1 MYEKNRDEQSYLCT
15 ELNTYNF
22 SSLTKNRISN
32 ILLIIVSG
40 LLILTSLRMKYLDK
54 KIETQEN
61 KIVELQNDLDASNE
75 KVKELEKVSEIS
87 KDEDFE
93 KIKDKLTDAYNK
105 ITDLYNRYGKPSVD
119 EIIKNIKE
127 K

>member
-1 MYEKNRDEQSYLCT
+1 MENR
-15 ELNTYNF
+15 
-22 SSLTKNRISN
+22 NRISN

-40 LLILTSLRMKYLDK
+40 LLILTSLRMQYLDK

-61 KIVELQNDLDASNE
+61 RIIELQNDLDASNNR
-75 KVKELEKVSEIS
+75 VKELEKVSEVS
-87 KDEDFE
+87 KDKDLE

-105 ITDLYNRYGKPSVD
+105 ITDLYDRYGKPSVD
-119 EIIKNIKE
+119 EIIKSIKE

>member
-1 MYEKNRDEQSYLCT
+1 MENR
-15 ELNTYNF
+15 
-22 SSLTKNRISN
+22 NRISN
-32 ILLIIVSG
+32 ILLMIVSG
-40 LLILTSLRMKYLDK
+40 LLILTSLRMQYLDK

-75 KVKELEKVSEIS
+75 RVKELEKVSEIS
-87 KDEDFE
+87 KDEDIE

-105 ITDLYNRYGKPSVD
+105 ITDLYDKYGKPSIN
-119 EIIKNIKE
+119 EIVKSIKE

>member
-1 MYEKNRDEQSYLCT
+1 MENR
-15 ELNTYNF
+15 
-22 SSLTKNRISN
+22 NRISN
-32 ILLIIVSG
+32 ILLMIVSG
-40 LLILTSLRMKYLDK
+40 LLILTSLRMQYLDK

-61 KIVELQNDLDASNE
+61 KIIELQNDLDASNN

-87 KDEDFE
+87 KDEDLE

-105 ITDLYNRYGKPSVD
+105 ITDLYDKHGKPSID
-119 EIIKNIKE
+119 EIIKGIKE

>member
-1 MYEKNRDEQSYLCT
+1 MQ
-15 ELNTYNF
+15 
-22 SSLTKNRISN
+22 
-32 ILLIIVSG
+32 
-40 LLILTSLRMKYLDK
+40 YLDK

-61 KIVELQNDLDASNE
+61 RIVELQNDLDASNN
-75 KVKELEKVSEIS
+75 KVKELEKASEIS

-105 ITDLYNRYGKPSVD
+105 ITDLYDRYGKPSVD
-119 EIIKNIKE
+119 EIIKSIKE

>member
-1 MYEKNRDEQSYLCT
+1 MEN
-15 ELNTYNF
+15 
-22 SSLTKNRISN
+22 KNRISN

-40 LLILTSLRMKYLDK
+40 LLILTSLRMQYLDK

-61 KIVELQNDLDASNE
+61 KIIELQNDLDTSNN
-75 KVKELEKVSEIS
+75 KVKELEKINEIS
-87 KDEDFE
+87 KDEDLK

-105 ITDLYNRYGKPSVD
+105 ITDLYDKYGKPSID
-119 EIIKNIKE
+119 EIIKGIKE

>member
-1 MYEKNRDEQSYLCT
+1 MENKNRV
-15 ELNTYNF
+15 
-22 SSLTKNRISN
+22 SN
-32 ILLIIVSG
+32 ILLMIVSG
-40 LLILTSLRMKYLDK
+40 LLILTSLRMQYLDK

-61 KIVELQNDLDASNE
+61 KIIELQNDLNASNDR
-75 KVKELEKVSEIS
+75 VKELEKISEVS

>member
-1 MYEKNRDEQSYLCT
+1 MENR
-15 ELNTYNF
+15 
-22 SSLTKNRISN
+22 NRISN
-32 ILLIIVSG
+32 ILLTIVSG

-61 KIVELQNDLDASNE
+61 KIIELQNDLDASNE

-87 KDEDFE
+87 KDEDLE
-93 KIKDKLTDAYNK
+93 KVKDKLTDAYNK
-105 ITDLYNRYGKPSVD
+105 ITDLYERYGKPSID
-119 EIIKNIKE
+119 EIIKNVKE

>member
-1 MYEKNRDEQSYLCT
+1 MENR
-15 ELNTYNF
+15 
-22 SSLTKNRISN
+22 NRISN

-40 LLILTSLRMKYLDK
+40 LLILTSLRMRYLDK

-61 KIVELQNDLDASNE
+61 KIIELQNDLDASNE
-75 KVKELEKVSEIS
+75 RVKELEKVSEIS
-87 KDEDFE
+87 KDEDLE

-105 ITDLYNRYGKPSVD
+105 ITDLYETYGKPSID
-119 EIIKNIKE
+119 EIIKNVKE

>member
-1 MYEKNRDEQSYLCT
+1 MQ
-15 ELNTYNF
+15 
-22 SSLTKNRISN
+22 
-32 ILLIIVSG
+32 
-40 LLILTSLRMKYLDK
+40 YLDK

-75 KVKELEKVSEIS
+75 RVKELEKVSEIS
-87 KDEDFE
+87 KDEDIK

-105 ITDLYNRYGKPSVD
+105 ITDLYDKYGKPSID
-119 EIIKNIKE
+119 EIVKSIKE

>member
-1 MYEKNRDEQSYLCT
+1 MQ
-15 ELNTYNF
+15 
-22 SSLTKNRISN
+22 
-32 ILLIIVSG
+32 
-40 LLILTSLRMKYLDK
+40 YLDK

-61 KIVELQNDLDASNE
+61 KIIELQNDLDASNE

-87 KDEDFE
+87 KDEDLE

-105 ITDLYNRYGKPSVD
+105 ITDLYNKYGKPSID
-119 EIIKNIKE
+119 EIVKSIKE

>member
-1 MYEKNRDEQSYLCT
+1 MQ
-15 ELNTYNF
+15 
-22 SSLTKNRISN
+22 
-32 ILLIIVSG
+32 
-40 LLILTSLRMKYLDK
+40 YLDK

-75 KVKELEKVSEIS
+75 RVKELEKVSEIS
-87 KDEDFE
+87 KDEDIE

-105 ITDLYNRYGKPSVD
+105 ITDLYDKYGKPSIN
-119 EIIKNIKE
+119 EIVKSIKE

>member
-1 MYEKNRDEQSYLCT
+1 MENR
-15 ELNTYNF
+15 
-22 SSLTKNRISN
+22 NRVSN

-40 LLILTSLRMKYLDK
+40 LLILTSLRMQYLDK

-61 KIVELQNDLDASNE
+61 RIVELQNDLDASNN
-75 KVKELEKVSEIS
+75 KVKELEKASEIS
-87 KDEDFE
+87 KDEDLE

-105 ITDLYNRYGKPSVD
+105 ITDLYDRYGKPSVD
-119 EIIKNIKE
+119 EIIKSIKE

>member
-1 MYEKNRDEQSYLCT
+1 MENR
-15 ELNTYNF
+15 N
-22 SSLTKNRISN
+22 KISN

-40 LLILTSLRMKYLDK
+40 LLILTSLRMQYLDK
-54 KIETQEN
+54 KIEAQEN
-61 KIVELQNDLDASNE
+61 RIIELQNDLNASNDR
-75 KVKELEKVSEIS
+75 VKELEKISEIS

-93 KIKDKLTDAYNK
+93 KVKDKLTDAYNK
-105 ITDLYNRYGKPSVD
+105 ITDLYDKYGKPSID